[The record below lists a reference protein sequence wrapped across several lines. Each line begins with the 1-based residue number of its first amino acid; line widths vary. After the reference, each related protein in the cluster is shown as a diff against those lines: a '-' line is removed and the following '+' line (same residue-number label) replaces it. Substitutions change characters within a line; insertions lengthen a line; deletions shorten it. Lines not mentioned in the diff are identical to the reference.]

1 MGTSPIRTTMVTE
14 SNEHHTSY
22 EKVFGIS
29 SFVASVSSA
38 LAPIILGSVADLYG
52 IVNSFNLT
60 AIFAFFAVISAY
72 LYGQNKKLVRETTQ

>member
-14 SNEHHTSY
+14 TNEHHGSY

-29 SFVASVSSA
+29 SFVASLSSA
-38 LAPIILGSVADLYG
+38 LAPIILGKVADLYG

-60 AIFAFFAVISAY
+60 AVFAFLAVVSAY
-72 LYGQNKKLVRETTQ
+72 LYGQRKKFVKVTTD